1 MTTYLFIGL
10 ILLLAAYLV
19 RQRRARSGDDATTGP
34 SRQHP
39 PLRPPRKGRAPA
51 PEPAMARAETAA
63 AAPMSRGPLT
73 PASREP
79 LTTPRPAGPPPA
91 DAILDWTPAETIVE
105 PGWPLPGEIAG
116 GWAAPPSVPLE
127 TTPFPDGAAAPVAV
141 LEWEPAPQADAPAA
155 PADAPVPDAEADLPS
170 AEEWAM
176 PPFDAPSTGDAP
188 AGPPLWVP
196 GEAEVEIPPS
206 SPGELD
212 QALWSDAPSS
222 GAVASEQSAAAVSA
236 PAPLDEPPA
245 ISWGPS
251 DALSD
256 PAPATGDDTLATAGL
271 VWADEAPAP
280 VADDVAPSVWETSA
294 VEAFTPETPAPAAAA
309 PLTPEGSPAEA
320 PVASSE
326 APVADEQVAEEPGAA
341 DPVPAVAWEMP
352 AEAEEIIPSF
362 EPIAPVVP
370 AEAPASIVADFGP
383 LTPAPVWPPES
394 VSSRPEPV
402 VVPASDPHP
411 APAAGGSTPLEGAIP
426 LTRVC
431 DRLGVTPRML
441 VLMRMLAETPRSVS
455 EQARELGVSR
465 PLVADLCTR
474 LENAG
479 LARREPVATDR
490 RRVHIVLTDAGHRLC
505 EETAGTPGAD
515 SLETI
520 VERLPA
526 ADRARL
532 LSRLSAADDTT
543 A

>member
-19 RQRRARSGDDATTGP
+19 RQRRARPGDDASTGP

-51 PEPAMARAETAA
+51 PQPAMARAETAA
-63 AAPMSRGPLT
+63 AAPMSREPLT

-91 DAILDWTPAETIVE
+91 DPVLDWTPAETIVE

-127 TTPFPDGAAAPVAV
+127 TSPFPDGAAAPVAV
-141 LEWEPAPQADAPAA
+141 LEWEPTPQGDAPAS
-155 PADAPVPDAEADLPS
+155 PADPPDPGAEADLPS

-176 PPFDAPSTGDAP
+176 PPFDAPATGDAP
-188 AGPPLWVP
+188 SGPPLWVP

-206 SPGELD
+206 SPGDAD
-212 QALWSDAPSS
+212 QPLWSDAPSS

-236 PAPLDEPPA
+236 PAPLDEPPT

-256 PAPATGDDTLATAGL
+256 PAPAAGDDALTTAGL

-280 VADDVAPSVWETSA
+280 VAHDVAPSVWETSA
-294 VEAFTPETPAPAAAA
+294 PETLAPETPAPEASEETPTPPIA
-309 PLTPEGSPAEA
+309 PHET
-320 PVASSE
+320 
-326 APVADEQVAEEPGAA
+326 PVADEVPADA
-341 DPVPAVAWEMP
+341 DPVAAVSWELSP
-352 AEAEEIIPSF
+352 EAGEIVPSF
-362 EPIAPVVP
+362 EPILPIVP
-370 AEAPASIVADFGP
+370 TEAPASIVSDFGP

-394 VSSRPEPV
+394 ASVLPESV
-402 VVPASDPHP
+402 NVPAPDPYP
-411 APAAGGSTPLEGAIP
+411 VPAAAGATPLEGAIP
-426 LTRVC
+426 FTRVC

-441 VLMRMLAETPRSVS
+441 VLMRMLAATPRSVS
-455 EQARELGVSR
+455 EQARDLGVSR

-532 LSRLSAADDTT
+532 VSLLSAADDTT

>member
-19 RQRRARSGDDATTGP
+19 RQRRARSGDDASTGP
-34 SRQHP
+34 SRRHP
-39 PLRPPRKGRAPA
+39 PLRPPRRGRAPA
-51 PEPAMARAETAA
+51 PQPAMARAETAA
-63 AAPMSRGPLT
+63 AAPMSREPLT

-91 DAILDWTPAETIVE
+91 DAALDWTPAETIVE

-127 TTPFPDGAAAPVAV
+127 TSPFPDGAAAPVAV
-141 LEWEPAPQADAPAA
+141 LEWEPTPKADAPAP
-155 PADAPVPDAEADLPS
+155 PADPPAPDAEAGAGADLPS

-176 PPFDAPSTGDAP
+176 PSFDTPATDDAP

-206 SPGELD
+206 SPGDLD
-212 QALWSDAPSS
+212 PTPWSDAPSS
-222 GAVASEQSAAAVSA
+222 GAVASEQAAAAVSA
-236 PAPLDEPPA
+236 PAPPDAPPT
-245 ISWGPS
+245 ISWGPA

-256 PAPATGDDTLATAGL
+256 PASTTDDDALTTAGL

-280 VADDVAPSVWETSA
+280 VAHDVAPSVWETSSA
-294 VEAFTPETPAPAAAA
+294 EELGPETLAPSPGISEETPAAPLATPSPTLVAGEQPADADPAPAAWA
-309 PLTPEGSPAEA
+309 
-320 PVASSE
+320 
-326 APVADEQVAEEPGAA
+326 
-341 DPVPAVAWEMP
+341 MP
-352 AEAEEIIPSF
+352 AEAEETIPSF
-362 EPIAPVVP
+362 EPILPVAP
-370 AEAPASIVADFGP
+370 AEAAAAPVSDFGP

-394 VSSRPEPV
+394 ASLLPEPV
-402 VVPASDPHP
+402 AVPVPDPSP
-411 APAAGGSTPLEGAIP
+411 APVAAGSTPLEGAIP
-426 LTRVC
+426 FTRVC

-490 RRVHIVLTDAGHRLC
+490 RRVRIVLTDAGHRLC